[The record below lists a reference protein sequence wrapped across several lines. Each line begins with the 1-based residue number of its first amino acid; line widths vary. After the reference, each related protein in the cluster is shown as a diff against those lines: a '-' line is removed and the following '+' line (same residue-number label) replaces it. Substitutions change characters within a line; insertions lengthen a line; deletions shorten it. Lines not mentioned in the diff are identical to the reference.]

1 MNKKFVIF
9 FFLLQIIFLSQKGV
23 TEEWTIEKLREKGF
37 VKSEEE
43 FKREMEERGREWERE
58 LKEREE
64 EMKEEREYLENTKT
78 IKDEGD
84 GVYRKIYENG
94 SQYLCIK
101 QSLGYEIC
109 KKTPY

>member
-94 SQYLCIK
+94 SQYLCTK

>member
-84 GVYRKIYENG
+84 GVYRKIYEDG

>member
-1 MNKKFVIF
+1 MVV
-9 FFLLQIIFLSQKGV
+9 LSRIASVAQ
-23 TEEWTIEKLREKGF
+23 
-37 VKSEEE
+37 EEE
-43 FKREMEERGREWERE
+43 GEGGGMKDKEGGKEGGKRKKKKEEGRRE
-58 LKEREE
+58 IGREREE
-64 EMKEEREYLENTKT
+64 EMMKEEREYLENTKT

-94 SQYLCIK
+94 SQYLCTK